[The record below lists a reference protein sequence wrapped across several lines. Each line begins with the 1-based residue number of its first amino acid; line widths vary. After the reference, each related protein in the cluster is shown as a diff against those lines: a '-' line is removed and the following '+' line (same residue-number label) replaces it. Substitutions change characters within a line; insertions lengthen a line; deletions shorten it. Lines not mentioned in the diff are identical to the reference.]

1 MIELRNVTKKYGKK
15 TILDDLTI
23 TFEKGKISCLLGLN
37 GVGKSTTMKSIMRL
51 VPITKG
57 EILLEGEPI
66 SEKNIDKIAFLA
78 DIPTHELNW
87 TVEENLRFASI
98 YYDSFDQE
106 KAARMVEFFKLPK
119 DRPLKEL
126 SKGNLARFTI
136 VVGLSQNAP
145 YVLMDEPFSGID
157 IFSREEFI
165 ASLKSEFMIEGQT
178 IIITTH
184 EIDEIEGIADDII
197 LVEEGKVLCKFTKQ
211 EAEEEGLT
219 VVEKMRKI
227 YRG

>member
-15 TILDDLTI
+15 TILDDVNI

-37 GVGKSTTMKSIMRL
+37 GVGKSTTMKSIMKL
-51 VPITKG
+51 IPITKG
-57 EILLEGEPI
+57 QILLEGQPVNER
-66 SEKNIDKIAFLA
+66 NIDKIAFLA
-78 DIPTHELNW
+78 DVPTHDLNW
-87 TVEENLRFASI
+87 TVEENLQMANI
-98 YYDSFDQE
+98 YYDSFNMD
-106 KAARMVEFFKLPK
+106 KAREMVAFFNLPQ
-119 DRPLKEL
+119 DRRLKEL

-136 VVGLSQNAP
+136 IVGLSQNAP

-165 ASLKSEFMIEGQT
+165 ASLKSRFMIEGQT

-184 EIDEIEGIADDII
+184 EIDEIETIADHVF
-197 LVEEGKVLCKFTKQ
+197 LLEEGKVLCSFSKE
-211 EAEEEGLT
+211 EAEKEGYSI
-219 VVEKMRKI
+219 VEKMRKI

>member
-1 MIELRNVTKKYGKK
+1 MIELKNVTKKYGKK
-15 TILDDLTI
+15 VILDDVSI
-23 TFEKGKISCLLGLN
+23 TFEKGRITCLLGLN

-51 VPITKG
+51 IPISKG
-57 EILLEGEPI
+57 QILLEGQPI
-66 SEKNIDKIAFLA
+66 TEKNIDKIAFMA

-87 TVEENLRFASI
+87 TVEENLHFAEI
-98 YYDSFDQE
+98 YYDTFDKE

-119 DRPLKEL
+119 DRALKEL

-136 VVGLSQNAP
+136 VMGLSQNAP

-165 ASLKSEFMIEGQT
+165 DSLKSKFMIENQT

-184 EIDEIEGIADDII
+184 EIDEIEGIADDIVLI
-197 LVEEGKVLCKFTKQ
+197 EDGKVLCKFTKQ
-211 EAEEEGLT
+211 EAEAEGLT

>member
-15 TILDDLTI
+15 VILDDISI
-23 TFEKGKISCLLGLN
+23 TFEKGRISCLLGLN
-37 GVGKSTTMKSIMRL
+37 GVGKSTTMKAIMRL
-51 VPITKG
+51 IPISKG
-57 EILLEGEPI
+57 EILVEGQPVG
-66 SEKNIDKIAFLA
+66 EKNINKIAFLA

-87 TVEENLRFASI
+87 TVEENLRFAEI
-98 YYDSFDQE
+98 YYDTFDRE
-106 KAARMVEFFKLPK
+106 KAMRMIEFFKLPK
-119 DRPLKEL
+119 DRTLKEL

-136 VVGLSQNAP
+136 IIGLSQNTP

-165 ASLKSEFMIEGQT
+165 ASLKSEFMLENQT
-178 IIITTH
+178 IVITTH
-184 EIDEIEGIADDII
+184 EIDEIEGIADDIVLI
-197 LVEEGKVLCKFTKQ
+197 EEGKVLCKFTKQ
-211 EAEEEGLT
+211 EAEAEGLT

>member
-15 TILDDLTI
+15 IILDDVNLA
-23 TFEKGKISCLLGLN
+23 FEKGKISCLLGLN

-51 VPITKG
+51 IPISKG
-57 EILLEGEPI
+57 QILLEGEPI

-78 DIPTHELNW
+78 DVPTHDLNW
-87 TVEENLRFASI
+87 TVEENLKMADIF
-98 YYDSFDQE
+98 YDSFDKE
-106 KAARMVEFFKLPK
+106 KAVRMVEFFNLPK
-119 DRPLKEL
+119 EKPLKEL

-136 VVGLSQNAP
+136 VIGLSQNAP

-165 ASLKSEFMIEGQT
+165 ASLKSEFMTENQT

-184 EIDEIEGIADDII
+184 EIDEIESIADHIF
-197 LVEEGKVLCKFTKQ
+197 LLEEGKVLCNFSKE
-211 EAEEEGLT
+211 EAAKEGYT
-219 VVEKMRKI
+219 IVEKMRKI

>member
-15 TILDDLTI
+15 IILDDISI

-37 GVGKSTTMKSIMRL
+37 GVGKSTIMKSIMRL
-51 VPITKG
+51 VPIGKG
-57 EILLEGEPI
+57 EILIEGEPV

-78 DIPTHELNW
+78 DIPTYEMNR
-87 TVEENLRFASI
+87 TAEENFRFAEI
-98 YYDSFDQE
+98 YYDSFDIE
-106 KAARMVEFFKLPK
+106 KAKRMVEFFRLPK
-119 DRPLKEL
+119 ERKFKEL

-136 VVGLSQNAP
+136 IMGLSQNAP
-145 YVLMDEPFSGID
+145 YVLMDEPFSGLD
-157 IFSREEFI
+157 LFSREEFI
-165 ASLKSEFMIEGQT
+165 ASLKSEFMAEQQT

-184 EIDEIEGIADDII
+184 EIDEIEGIADEII
-197 LVEEGKVLCKFTKQ
+197 LLEEGKVLCQFTKQ
-211 EAEEEGLT
+211 EAVKEGLS